1 MIRIT
6 YEPFQEVV
14 IKEYVR
20 YEKIEDLIY
29 PLAQLRAAG
38 TPAALSWANGV
49 AFVNMVM
56 PLECDQVIEDF
67 LKGKVYWTHVSFAL
81 MPEYKPTVEA
91 KEKIQVPVINMSS
104 NALMSQVAEW
114 LKKQKP

>member
-20 YEKIEDLIY
+20 FEKIEDLIY
-29 PLAQLRAAG
+29 PLAQLRASGA
-38 TPAALSWANGV
+38 PVALSWANGV
-49 AFVNMVM
+49 VFLNMVM
-56 PLECDQVIEDF
+56 PLDSDQLIEDY
-67 LKGKVYWTHVSFAL
+67 LKGKAYWTHVSFAL
-81 MPEYKPTVEA
+81 MPEYKPTVET
-91 KEKIQVPVINMSS
+91 KEKMQVPVINVSS
-104 NALMSQVAEW
+104 NAVMRQVAEW